1 MVGPSVL
8 VVEDQ
13 EEVEEEVI
21 LVRRI
26 FQIPMVRM

>member
-8 VVEDQ
+8 VVVEQ
-13 EEVEEEVI
+13 EEVEKEVI